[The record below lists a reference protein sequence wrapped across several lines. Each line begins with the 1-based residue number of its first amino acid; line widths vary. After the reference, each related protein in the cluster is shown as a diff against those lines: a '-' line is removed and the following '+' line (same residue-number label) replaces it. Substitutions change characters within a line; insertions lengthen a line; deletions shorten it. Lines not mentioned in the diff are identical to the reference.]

1 MSEKGRWAWFA
12 TDFLR
17 RGVSAP
23 CSGYGGDMVMWASD
37 NRAGKVREGL
47 TLLLSQ
53 GLIDDFEI
61 RPDDEHPYRVTM
73 PVGVIPLT
81 EHQAAHFLLGAVTA
95 RFGPLARSAP

>member
-1 MSEKGRWAWFA
+1 
-12 TDFLR
+12 
-17 RGVSAP
+17 
-23 CSGYGGDMVMWASD
+23 MVMWASD

-95 RFGPLARSAP
+95 RFGPLARGTP

>member
-1 MSEKGRWAWFA
+1 
-12 TDFLR
+12 
-17 RGVSAP
+17 
-23 CSGYGGDMVMWASD
+23 MVMWASD

-61 RPDDEHPYRVTM
+61 RPDDDLPYRVTM
-73 PVGVIPLT
+73 PVGIISLT

-95 RFGPLARSAP
+95 RFGPLARDRGPGTP

>member
-1 MSEKGRWAWFA
+1 
-12 TDFLR
+12 
-17 RGVSAP
+17 
-23 CSGYGGDMVMWASD
+23 MVMWASD

-61 RPDDEHPYRVTM
+61 RPEDDHPYRVTM

-95 RFGPLARSAP
+95 RFGPLSRAPSA